1 MVFLNRNINLLSMK
15 RIFLFSVFLFSSLF
29 INAQDFE
36 LRITPYLNSEI
47 VLKNGDTLKG
57 LVKFNNS
64 AFDVRFKPSEDAKK
78 IKVDFKEIEKLIT
91 NPNSENARI
100 FQYLENYKN
109 KFIKFVELV
118 YSDEVKIY
126 IELKDRVS
134 HFYSD
139 FDRTS
144 INEALTAARFNNQ
157 QFNSGSLYS
166 INLYNGK
173 QIKLPV
179 RYSYFYESG
188 YLYSVSS
195 SMKIYYY
202 VLLEDDPKLIPVT
215 SYKSFKKKYLPYFN
229 DCPLFVEK
237 FSEKELDLRDLPQ
250 FIESYKEIC
259 N

>member
-1 MVFLNRNINLLSMK
+1 MK
-15 RIFLFSVFLFSSLF
+15 KVFLFFIFLISSLF
-29 INAQDFE
+29 INAQDYE
-36 LRITPYLNSEI
+36 LRITPYLKSEI

-64 AFDVRFKPSEDAKK
+64 AFDVRFKLSEDAKR
-78 IKVDFKEIEKLIT
+78 IKVDYKEIEKLIT
-91 NPNSENARI
+91 NPNSENERT

-109 KFIKFVELV
+109 KFLKFVELV
-118 YSDEVKIY
+118 YSDELKIY
-126 IELKDRVS
+126 IELKDRVT

-157 QFNSGSLYS
+157 QFKNFPISSNQFDS

-188 YLYSVSS
+188 YSYSISS
-195 SMKIYYY
+195 SMKVYYY
-202 VLLEDDPKLIPVT
+202 VLLVDDPKLIPIT
-215 SYKSFKKKYLPYFN
+215 SYKDFKKKYLQYFN

-237 FSEKELDLRDLPQ
+237 FGEEEIDLRDLPQ